1 MSALLLALLSVAGGS
16 NAFVTS
22 RSGGVTP
29 LLCLLAAIFMLGNAV
44 FCVTR
49 DGCHLLMLLVLQDK

>member
-1 MSALLLALLSVAGGS
+1 MGAVSLAVLSVAGGS
-16 NAFVTS
+16 NAYATS

-29 LLCLLAAIFMLGNAV
+29 LLCLLAAICMVGNAV

-49 DGCHLLMLLVLQDK
+49 DGCHLLLLPLLQDK